1 MTLMIHNTL
10 SGKKEEFVPL
20 EEGKIRMYVCGPTVY
35 DYSHI
40 GHARTYIAFDII
52 RRYLEFKG
60 YKITFVSNITDIDD
74 KIINRANELGIS
86 PAMLAQKYMR
96 AFFREMDALKVK
108 EPDVQPLAT
117 GHIPEIIELIKR
129 LEENGYAYQV
139 DGDVYYDVD
148 KFKDYGKLSHQ
159 NIDELKAGARVAP
172 NEKKRNPLDFALWKA
187 SKPGEP
193 KWNSPWGYGRPGWHI
208 ECTAMIM
215 KHLGEQIDIHGG
227 GQDLIFPHHENE
239 IAQAEGATHKKFV
252 KYWMHTGFLNIRG
265 EKMSKSLGN
274 IIPIKKALELWE
286 PEVLRLFFALTHYRR
301 QIDFSEEGVDN
312 AKKSL
317 ERLYNTL
324 SIIDESKKNIREDKN
339 EEDKRF
345 IEFIAQ
351 SEKDFLSNMDD
362 DFNTPGALAIV
373 FTVAREVNKY
383 LKDRSPNREALE
395 KIEKFFNNV
404 KEIFGILEETGMKEK
419 QQGGLT
425 VNSLLDLIVNIRTIL
440 RKNKQYQ
447 LADMIRDELSKL
459 GVELRDSKEG
469 TTYVIK

>member
-1 MTLMIHNTL
+1 MDPRKDNYI
-10 SGKKEEFVPL
+10 GKRIKVVKANNSAIIGI
-20 EEGKIRMYVCGPTVY
+20 EG
-35 DYSHI
+35 
-40 GHARTYIAFDII
+40 
-52 RRYLEFKG
+52 L
-60 YKITFVSNITDIDD
+60 
-74 KIINRANELGIS
+74 
-86 PAMLAQKYMR
+86 
-96 AFFREMDALKVK
+96 
-108 EPDVQPLAT
+108 
-117 GHIPEIIELIKR
+117 
-129 LEENGYAYQV
+129 
-139 DGDVYYDVD
+139 
-148 KFKDYGKLSHQ
+148 
-159 NIDELKAGARVAP
+159 
-172 NEKKRNPLDFALWKA
+172 
-187 SKPGEP
+187 
-193 KWNSPWGYGRPGWHI
+193 
-208 ECTAMIM
+208 
-215 KHLGEQIDIHGG
+215 
-227 GQDLIFPHHENE
+227 
-239 IAQAEGATHKKFV
+239 
-252 KYWMHTGFLNIRG
+252 
-265 EKMSKSLGN
+265 
-274 IIPIKKALELWE
+274 
-286 PEVLRLFFALTHYRR
+286 
-301 QIDFSEEGVDN
+301 
-312 AKKSL
+312 
-317 ERLYNTL
+317 
-324 SIIDESKKNIREDKN
+324 IIDESKKNIREDKN